1 LVKFNRPFFIKIKA
15 ARFSASPQT
24 NHGSCT
30 IHISKPMAHVA
41 PFRALRYDPAR
52 VDLSKVVTQPYDKI
66 TPEMQNRYYDAE
78 PHNLVRIILGKKQPT
93 DHLEENVYTRA
104 AASFRDW
111 RRQGI
116 FLQDPE
122 QSLYQYVQRFQPP
135 GGGAEMERRGFIGL
149 GKVEDYSAGIVHR
162 HEQTLAKPKA
172 DRLELLRA
180 TQAHFGQLFM
190 LYSDPAAEI
199 DEALSAGSTTN
210 TENNID
216 IRDEYGVLHQLRRI
230 ADPGLIQFVCNK
242 MRDQKLI
249 IADGHH
255 RYETALNYR
264 NECRARPGTTSSE
277 PAPYEFV
284 MMTFINMDSAGL
296 VILPTHRVVHGLE
309 SFSPDNLRDQA
320 RSYFSVEEVDPS
332 ITANRALGILRAAG
346 KAGTALLGVT
356 ADRAFLFDTPR
367 PAAASLLQSLPL
379 RQQSLDV
386 VQLHKC
392 LLEGVL
398 GISEEAI
405 RDQTNVTY
413 IRDAEEALTRVREG
427 AANIAFLINPVRM
440 RQVRDIAFAG
450 EVLPQKSTDFYPK
463 LLSGLTIYA
472 LE

>member
-1 LVKFNRPFFIKIKA
+1 
-15 ARFSASPQT
+15 
-24 NHGSCT
+24 
-30 IHISKPMAHVA
+30 MAYVA
-41 PFRALRYDPAR
+41 PFRALRYNPAR
-52 VDLSKVVTQPYDKI
+52 VDLTHAVTQPYDKI
-66 TPEMQNRYYDAE
+66 TPEMQNRYYDAS
-78 PHNLVRIILGKKQPT
+78 PHNLVRIILGKPQPA
-93 DHLEENVYTRA
+93 DHLEENIYTRA

-111 RRQGI
+111 RQQGI

-122 QSLYQYVQRFQPP
+122 QSLYQYVQRFQPTS
-135 GGGAEMERRGFIGL
+135 GGAELERRGFIAL
-149 GKVEDYSAGIVHR
+149 GKIEDYSAGIVYR

-172 DRLELLRA
+172 DRLQLLRA
-180 TQAHFGQLFM
+180 TRAHFGQLFM
-190 LYSDPAAEI
+190 LYSDPAGEV
-199 DEALSAGSTTN
+199 EGALSASSAQN
-210 TENNID
+210 TENGIEL
-216 IRDEYGVLHQLRRI
+216 RDEYGVLHSVRSI
-230 ADPGLIQFVCNK
+230 SDPGLIELVRDK
-242 MRDQKLI
+242 MRDKKLI

-264 NECRARPGTTSSE
+264 NERRAQQGPPSAGSAL
-277 PAPYEFV
+277 APYELV
-284 MMTFINMDSAGL
+284 MMTFINMDSPGL

-309 SFSPDNLRDQA
+309 SFSPDALRDHA

-332 ITANRALGILRAAG
+332 IDAARAAG
-346 KAGTALLGVT
+346 ILSAAGQAGTALLGVT
-356 ADRAFLFDTPR
+356 ANRAFLFDTPR
-367 PAAASLLQSLPL
+367 ALASNLLQGLSL

-405 RDQTNVTY
+405 RDQTNISYV
-413 IRDAEEALTRVREG
+413 RDAAEALARVRKG
-427 AANIAFLINPVRM
+427 AAKVAFLMNPVRM